1 MWEILLPMTEDCLAL
16 TKKDLQYSKSRIQR
30 LEMYPDQR
38 FWSAQFYPRPAGWR
52 LLNAIWNHLKINPD
66 KKIQEWHY
74 YLMMDS
80 KGFNINPPPT
90 GWIQWQESICD
101 RLRLKAGLLALRWK
115 WSLVCPPKTKMDIM
129 KQIDSLPTGEMN
141 KTDRNKNQ
149 DGTIFFSGWKSEDS
163 KVVTKKGKSD
173 HPLQPSRGPTVDEP
187 TKSYAEIIQATLA
200 AIPILKCKFLKR
212 VKKE

>member
-80 KGFNINPPPT
+80 KGFNINPPPPLD
-90 GWIQWQESICD
+90 GYND
-101 RLRLKAGLLALRWK
+101 RRV
-115 WSLVCPPKTKMDIM
+115 SVIV
-129 KQIDSLPTGEMN
+129 
-141 KTDRNKNQ
+141 
-149 DGTIFFSGWKSEDS
+149 SGWKLACWHCGESGHLSAPLKQRWTSWNKLIPYPPVRWTKQTETKIKMAPS
-163 KVVTKKGKSD
+163 SLVVEKVKIGRLS
-173 HPLQPSRGPTVDEP
+173 Q
-187 TKSYAEIIQATLA
+187 
-200 AIPILKCKFLKR
+200 
-212 VKKE
+212 KKEKAITPSNPPGDLLLMNQQNLMQR